1 MPKKTIKKG
10 EIMKILFCTDGS
22 KISFNALKNI
32 AYWIKQATIDTIC
45 VIDWNILPAEITIDE
60 ENFSFSCANVA
71 DTILDYAEEE
81 IKNLGLQLGNRIKNC
96 GSAIE
101 SILEQSEKE
110 KYDLILMGSHG
121 KKGIQ
126 KWLGSVSQEI
136 INSSKISDYI
146 AKKENNKKKV
156 LFTTDGTECSLSV
169 IGEIISDIEL
179 SDKEIHICM
188 VNEDPN
194 LLFLEGTLDTNWL
207 LDIQKQQYMYA
218 SNAIESIK
226 KIIESRGIEINQSAI
241 LTGIP
246 AQEIINYAK
255 NNEIDLIILGSRNKS
270 KMDRFLMGSVSK
282 RILENVVSDIWL
294 VRCES

>member
-1 MPKKTIKKG
+1 
-10 EIMKILFCTDGS
+10 MKILFCTDGS

-32 AYWIKQATIDTIC
+32 SYWIKQATIDTIC

-179 SDKEIHICM
+179 SDKEVHICM

-226 KIIESRGIEINQSAI
+226 KIIESRGIEVNQSTI

>member
-1 MPKKTIKKG
+1 
-10 EIMKILFCTDGS
+10 MKILFCTDGS

-179 SDKEIHICM
+179 SDKEVHICM

-226 KIIESRGIEINQSAI
+226 KIIESKGIEVNQSTI

>member
-1 MPKKTIKKG
+1 
-10 EIMKILFCTDGS
+10 MKILFCTDGS

-101 SILEQSEKE
+101 SILEQAEKE

-169 IGEIISDIEL
+169 IEEIISDIEL
-179 SDKEIHICM
+179 SDKEVHICM
-188 VNEDPN
+188 VNEEPN

-226 KIIESRGIEINQSAI
+226 KIIESRGIEVNQSTI

>member
-1 MPKKTIKKG
+1 
-10 EIMKILFCTDGS
+10 MKILFCTDGS

-101 SILEQSEKE
+101 SILEQSEKG

-169 IGEIISDIEL
+169 IEEIISDIEL
-179 SDKEIHICM
+179 SDKEVHICM

-226 KIIESRGIEINQSAI
+226 KIIESRGIEVNQSTI

>member
-1 MPKKTIKKG
+1 
-10 EIMKILFCTDGS
+10 MKILFCTDGS

-71 DTILDYAEEE
+71 DTLLDYAEEE

-179 SDKEIHICM
+179 SDKEVHICM

-226 KIIESRGIEINQSAI
+226 KIIESRGIEVNQSTI

>member
-1 MPKKTIKKG
+1 
-10 EIMKILFCTDGS
+10 MKILFCTDGS

-45 VIDWNILPAEITIDE
+45 IIDWNILPAEITIDE

-179 SDKEIHICM
+179 SDKEVHICM

-226 KIIESRGIEINQSAI
+226 KIIESRGIEVNQSTI

>member
-1 MPKKTIKKG
+1 
-10 EIMKILFCTDGS
+10 MKILFCTDGS

-179 SDKEIHICM
+179 SDKEVHICM

-207 LDIQKQQYMYA
+207 LDIQKQQYMC
-218 SNAIESIK
+218 
-226 KIIESRGIEINQSAI
+226 NQ
-241 LTGIP
+241 
-246 AQEIINYAK
+246 
-255 NNEIDLIILGSRNKS
+255 
-270 KMDRFLMGSVSK
+270 
-282 RILENVVSDIWL
+282 
-294 VRCES
+294 

>member
-1 MPKKTIKKG
+1 
-10 EIMKILFCTDGS
+10 MKILFCTDGS
-22 KISFNALKNI
+22 KTSFNALKNI
-32 AYWIKQATIDTIC
+32 SYWIKQATIDTIC

-136 INSSKISDYI
+136 INSNKISDYI

-179 SDKEIHICM
+179 SDKEVHICM

-207 LDIQKQQYMYA
+207 LDIQKQQYVYA

-226 KIIESRGIEINQSAI
+226 KIIESRGIEVNQSTI

>member
-1 MPKKTIKKG
+1 
-10 EIMKILFCTDGS
+10 MKILFCTDGS

-179 SDKEIHICM
+179 SDKEVHICM

>member
-1 MPKKTIKKG
+1 
-10 EIMKILFCTDGS
+10 MKILFCTDGS

-169 IGEIISDIEL
+169 IEEIISDIEL
-179 SDKEIHICM
+179 SDKEVHICM

-207 LDIQKQQYMYA
+207 LDIQKQQYVYA

-226 KIIESRGIEINQSAI
+226 KIIESRGIEVNQSTI

>member
-1 MPKKTIKKG
+1 
-10 EIMKILFCTDGS
+10 MKILFCTDGS

-32 AYWIKQATIDTIC
+32 SYWIKQATIDTIC

-179 SDKEIHICM
+179 SDKEVHICM
-188 VNEDPN
+188 VNEGPN

-226 KIIESRGIEINQSAI
+226 KIIESRGIEVNQSTI

>member
-1 MPKKTIKKG
+1 
-10 EIMKILFCTDGS
+10 MKILFCTDGS

-179 SDKEIHICM
+179 SDKEVHICM

-226 KIIESRGIEINQSAI
+226 KIIESRGIEVNQSTI

-255 NNEIDLIILGSRNKS
+255 NNDIDLIILGSRNKS